1 MIVTHIR
8 MLRRCHMMAKV
19 DKADN
24 SVSMGTAEGDCKAE
38 ADKFLLV
45 VCQVEQASE
54 KRKFSSRS
62 DSLHLCV
69 QADKRIVCEP
79 FHNSTK
85 RSQAECAQKK
95 EVNAVAVCDFC
106 TDLWN
111 LGGTC
116 IKNHMDGLDL
126 PNCPKSTSDA
136 KNKAIGDAIKMI
148 NGNESADIKPMCRRP
163 SEAEQ
168 NHCTKLAMSF

>member
-1 MIVTHIR
+1 
-8 MLRRCHMMAKV
+8 MAKV

-24 SVSMGTAEGDCKAE
+24 SVSMGTAKGDCKAE

-45 VCQVEQASE
+45 VCQVQQA
-54 KRKFSSRS
+54 RNKFSSRS

-126 PNCPKSTSDA
+126 PNCPKTTSDA
-136 KNKAIGDAIKMI
+136 QQKVIDNAIKMI
-148 NGNESADIKPMCRRP
+148 NRNATAGIKPMCRRP
-163 SEAEQ
+163 SKAEQ
-168 NHCTKLAMSF
+168 NHCTKLAISF